1 MLHTFGSTGDIW
13 TLCLV
18 QDRGL
23 IMHALANAAADAV
36 ACDDGDVVSFTL
48 FTDFTSQ
55 LHEKHI
61 IRFVC
66 TENQANVSKQNK
78 HDG

>member
-1 MLHTFGSTGDIW
+1 MSTESCYNQ
-13 TLCLV
+13 LE
-18 QDRGL
+18 
-23 IMHALANAAADAV
+23 ADAV
-36 ACDDGDVVSFTL
+36 ACDDGNVVVYLNGSWTLHVFTSFS
-48 FTDFTSQ
+48 SQ

-61 IRFVC
+61 ICFVC